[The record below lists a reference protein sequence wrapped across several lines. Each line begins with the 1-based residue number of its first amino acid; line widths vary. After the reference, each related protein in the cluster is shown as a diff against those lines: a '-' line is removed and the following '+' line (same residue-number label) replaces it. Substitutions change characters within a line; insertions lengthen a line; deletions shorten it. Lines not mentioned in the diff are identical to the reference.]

1 MTHLEGLRSPE
12 KLSAQLDLS
21 CFDSGEPALD
31 EWLRRRA
38 LQNEASGAS
47 RTYVVC
53 VEKRVVGYYTLA
65 VGAVALANAPG
76 RVRRNMPD
84 PLPVMVLG
92 RLAVDREY
100 QCRGIGAGLL
110 RDAILRTV
118 QAAEIAG
125 IRAILVHAISAT
137 AKRFYE
143 ERGFVSSPVEPLT
156 VMISVIEAVRQL
168 DTKGK

>member
-1 MTHLEGLRSPE
+1 MTHPEGLRSPE
-12 KLSAQLDLS
+12 KLSAQHDLS
-21 CFDSGEPALD
+21 RFDSGEPALD

-65 VGAVALANAPG
+65 VGAVALVEAPG

-84 PLPVMVLG
+84 PLPVLG

-143 ERGFVSSPVEPLT
+143 ERGFVPSPVEPLT
-156 VMISVIEAVRQL
+156 VMIPVMEAVRL
-168 DTKGK
+168 LGTKGK